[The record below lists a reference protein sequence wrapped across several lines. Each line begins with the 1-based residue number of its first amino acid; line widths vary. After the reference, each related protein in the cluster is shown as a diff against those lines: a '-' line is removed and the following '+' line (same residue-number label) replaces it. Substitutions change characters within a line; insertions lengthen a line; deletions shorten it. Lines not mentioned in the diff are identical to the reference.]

1 MYLQMLLGKI
11 YSLIWYIYRC
21 YYNKRMQKRFRYFR
35 TFLIFPVTNSKLERL
50 FSLMNRVKTDWRSSL
65 SRDRLDVLLRISE
78 DGPHLEEFNPDA
90 SNDC

>member
-1 MYLQMLLGKI
+1 MNLQMLLGKI

-35 TFLIFPVTNSKLERL
+35 TFLICPVTNSKLERL